1 MGTLLFGKKNKKD
14 EKKIADKEISV
25 IDIVHAMRNEP
36 SEIMIEEESIEY
48 DNKIIDYN
56 NLIDIILD
64 EFIVNRPNLINA
76 VERGVRSKEELTR
89 EIFMFLKLQ
98 EVVLNKEE
106 LAELMSRF
114 ETYVWGYGILQELID
129 NPDISDIKTIDY
141 NNIRIKVKG
150 VRKNSDVKFADR
162 ESLKKYINYIAIK
175 NNSILSEINAIQ
187 KFTDKESSKDFILRI
202 NISSEFI
209 NSNGLPCLIIRK
221 IPKNK
226 YDISDLRKLGMFNE
240 EIENYLQEA
249 MSSGLSIFSTGKGA
263 SGKTTLINAL
273 MDEIPDD
280 KACLVIQE
288 AEELF
293 TGKHPDM
300 IFQKVKF
307 AKGDGNIE
315 YTLRDL
321 SINGLLM
328 DLDYFII
335 GEIKGAEAYD
345 MANAIYTGH
354 AGIASVHGNSA
365 EEAVNK
371 IVHYMKY
378 VSDMKKG
385 ELLEM
390 LSNIDI
396 IIFMKD
402 FKIMEIAEVSGFNY
416 EMQTLE
422 FNRVFQYEITKKN
435 NGYIG
440 EFKLINSS
448 CEKIEKKKLYS
459 KYNKSI
465 NL

>member
-1 MGTLLFGKKNKKD
+1 LGVLLFNKNNKK
-14 EKKIADKEISV
+14 EKKIFQEEEVPV
-25 IDIVHAMRNEP
+25 IDIVHSMRNK
-36 SEIMIEEESIEY
+36 EIIEEPQEESPDEIKFIDY
-48 DNKIIDYN
+48 DN
-56 NLIDIILD
+56 LINMILD

-76 VERGVRSKEELTR
+76 VERGIKSKDELTR

-98 EVVLNKEE
+98 EVQLTDSEFNE
-106 LAELMSRF
+106 LFIRF
-114 ETYVWGYGILQELID
+114 ETYVWGYGMLQELID
-129 NPDISDIKTIDY
+129 DPDISDIKTIDY

-150 VRKNSDVKFADR
+150 RRLKSNIGFQNR

-187 KFTDKESSKDFILRI
+187 KFTDKDSSKDFILRI

-209 NSNGLPCLIIRK
+209 NSSGLPCLVIRK

-226 YDISDLRKLGMFNE
+226 NSIKDLKKLDMFND
-240 EIENYLQEA
+240 EIENYLEEA
-249 MSSGLSIFSTGKGA
+249 MNSGLSIFCTGKGA
-263 SGKTTLINAL
+263 SGKTTLMNAL
-273 MDEIPDD
+273 IDEIPHD
-280 KACLVIQE
+280 KSCLVIQE

-293 TGKHPDM
+293 TDKHPDI

-307 AKGDGNIE
+307 AKGDGKIE

-345 MANAIYTGH
+345 MANALYTGH
-354 AGIASVHGNSA
+354 SGIASVHGSSA

-396 IIFMKD
+396 MIFMKD
-402 FKIMEIAEVSGFNY
+402 FKVMEITEVTGFNY
-416 EMQTLE
+416 NTQELE
-422 FNRVFQYEITKKN
+422 FNKVFQYEIDSDDNK
-435 NGYIG
+435 YIG
-440 EFKLINSS
+440 KFKKLNDS
-448 CEKIEKKKLYS
+448 CEKVKKKKIYS
-459 KYNKSI
+459 EFMKV
-465 NL
+465 

>member
-1 MGTLLFGKKNKKD
+1 MGVLLFNKNNKK
-14 EKKIADKEISV
+14 EKKVFDDEEIPV
-25 IDIVHAMRNEP
+25 IDIVHSMRHK
-36 SEIMIEEESIEY
+36 EIIEDPKEESPDSNI
-48 DNKIIDYN
+48 KVIDYDS
-56 NLIDIILD
+56 LINIILD

-76 VERGVRSKEELTR
+76 VERGIKSKDELTK

-98 EVVLNKEE
+98 EVNLTDDEFNE
-106 LAELMSRF
+106 LFIRF
-114 ETYVWGYGILQELID
+114 ETYVWGYGILQELIND
-129 NPDISDIKTIDY
+129 PDISDIKTIDY
-141 NNIRIKVKG
+141 NNIRVKING
-150 VRKNSDVKFADR
+150 KRVKSNIEFKNK

-226 YDISDLRKLGMFNE
+226 NSIRDLKNLSMFND
-240 EIENYLQEA
+240 EIENYLEDA
-249 MSSGLSIFSTGKGA
+249 MNSGLSIFCTGKGA

-273 MDEIPDD
+273 IDEIPQD
-280 KACLVIQE
+280 KSCLVIQE

-293 TGKHPDM
+293 TEKHPDI

-307 AKGDGNIE
+307 SKGDGKIE

-345 MANAIYTGH
+345 MANALYTGH

-378 VSDMKKG
+378 VSDMKKS

-402 FKIMEIAEVSGFNY
+402 FKVMEITEVKGFNY
-416 EMQTLE
+416 NTQELE
-422 FNRVFQYEITKKN
+422 FNRVFQYEIGKKGN
-435 NGYIG
+435 EYIG
-440 EFKLINSS
+440 EFKKVNSS
-448 CEKIEKKKLYS
+448 CEKIEKKKIYS
-459 KYNKSI
+459 EYMKA
-465 NL
+465 